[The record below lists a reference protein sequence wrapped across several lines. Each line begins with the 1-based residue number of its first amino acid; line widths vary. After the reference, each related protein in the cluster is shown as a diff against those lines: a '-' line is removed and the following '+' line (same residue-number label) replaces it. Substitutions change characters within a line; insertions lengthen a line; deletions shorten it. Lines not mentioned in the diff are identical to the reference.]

1 MKNDSLFRPLS
12 HKIALVTGAGSG
24 IGSGIAQQFAQN
36 GAYVILAGR
45 SDSVFKAAESIT
57 AQGGKARAV
66 QLDVTDPESV
76 KRGTESVLKEFG
88 RIDILVNNAGVARLA
103 RFTDFTEQLRD
114 LHIDTNLKGTW
125 NMTKAVLPSML
136 DNRWGR
142 IINIASVTGRYVSDP
157 GYTAYAM
164 TKAGLIGFTKSLA
177 VEVAKDNIT
186 VNAICPGFILTP
198 NVRRSAAVTNPES
211 PQSVLDGIASG
222 VPMGRLGTP
231 HDVGKLAVF
240 LAGEDSSYI
249 TGSEFVIDGGSLLPE
264 THVMGIQ

>member
-1 MKNDSLFRPLS
+1 MSDGPLF

-24 IGSGIAQQFAQN
+24 IGFGIARELAEN
-36 GAYVILAGR
+36 GASVILAGR
-45 SDSVFKAAESIT
+45 SDSVRDAALRIT
-57 AQGGKARAV
+57 GEGVRAQV
-66 QLDVTDPESV
+66 IVLDVIDPQSV
-76 KRGTESVLKEFG
+76 KSATEAVLKEFG
-88 RIDILVNNAGVARLA
+88 RIDILVNSAGVARLS

-125 NMTKAVLPSML
+125 NATKAVLPSMIE
-136 DNRWGR
+136 NRWGR
-142 IINIASVTGRYVSDP
+142 IVNIASVTGRYVSDP

-198 NVRRSAAVTNPES
+198 NVRRSAAATEPDA
-211 PQSVLDGIASG
+211 PQSILERIASG

-231 HDVGKLAVF
+231 HDVGSLTAF

-264 THVMGIQ
+264 THVMGIR